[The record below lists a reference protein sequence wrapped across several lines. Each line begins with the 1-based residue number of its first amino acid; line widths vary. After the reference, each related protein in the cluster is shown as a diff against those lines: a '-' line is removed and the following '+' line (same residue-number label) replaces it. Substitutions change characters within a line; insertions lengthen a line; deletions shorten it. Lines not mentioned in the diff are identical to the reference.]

1 MMNTEENNVHVKGLT
16 GELRHP
22 TKGMFVILE
31 NDNSQLLRLLD
42 QAGERV
48 VPKQTDTPKED

>member
-1 MMNTEENNVHVKGLT
+1 MNTEGNNVHVKGLT
-16 GELRHP
+16 GELRRP
-22 TKGMFVILE
+22 TEGMSVILE

-42 QAGERV
+42 QAGKRV